1 MTVPTMSVATLD
13 RHFHICAFFNS
24 REEEYDALTPYY
36 REGIEAGDKNL
47 HIVAPAARDD
57 HIARLEAN
65 GIDTDECLACGQLEV
80 VGWDQAYLERGR
92 FDQHRMLAKVNALLA
107 AGRDAGYGR
116 VRLMG
121 NMQWAFAH
129 TPAVEEL
136 VEYEARVNEVLT
148 RNRQPAICVYDT
160 AWLSGAMMMDIL
172 RCHPLTLV
180 NGLIRD
186 NPFYVPPGELLP
198 QFAAR
203 KARQVSSWH

>member
-1 MTVPTMSVATLD
+1 MTVPSLSVAALD

-24 REEEYDALTPYY
+24 REEEYDALAPYY

-47 HIVAPAARDD
+47 HIVAPAGRDD

-129 TPAVEEL
+129 TPAVDEL
-136 VEYEARVNEVLT
+136 VEYEARVNDVLT

-186 NPFYVPPGELLP
+186 NPFFVPPGELLP
-198 QFAAR
+198 QLAAR

>member
-1 MTVPTMSVATLD
+1 MIVPALSVASLD

-24 REEEYDALTPYY
+24 REEEYDALAPYY
-36 REGIEAGDKNL
+36 REGLEAGDKNL
-47 HIVAPAARDD
+47 HIVAPAARDE
-57 HIARLEAN
+57 HIARLAAS
-65 GIDTDECLACGQLEV
+65 GIDTGECLACGQLEV
-80 VGWDQAYLERGR
+80 IGWDQAYLEQGR
-92 FDQHRMLAKVNALLA
+92 FDAHLMLAKVDALFG
-107 AGRDAGYGR
+107 AGRDAGYAR
-116 VRLMG
+116 VRMMG

-129 TPAVEEL
+129 APGVEEL
-136 VEYEARVNEVLT
+136 VEYEARVNDVLA

-172 RCHPLTLV
+172 RCHPATLV
-180 NGLIRD
+180 QGVIRQ

>member
-47 HIVAPAARDD
+47 HVVAPSARAD
-57 HIARLEAN
+57 HIARLAAN
-65 GIDTDECLACGQLEV
+65 GLDTDVCLACGQLEV
-80 VGWDQAYLERGR
+80 IGWDQAYLEQGR
-92 FDQHRMLAKVNALLA
+92 FDQHMMLAKLDALLA
-107 AGRDAGYGR
+107 AGRDAGYER

-121 NMQWAFAH
+121 NMQWAVAH
-129 TPAVEEL
+129 TPGVEEL
-136 VEYEARVNEVLT
+136 VEYEARVNDVLA

-160 AWLSGAMMMDIL
+160 AWLSGTMMMDIL

-180 NGLIRD
+180 HGTIQP
-186 NPFYVPPGELLP
+186 NPFFVPPGELLP